1 MKMIQCVFLMWVL
14 IIIFLFIYSISYH
27 FDGNI
32 NQHKYK
38 SKLLQDIDNTY
49 YNKNT
54 KHLYNEKDGKWT
66 ILMFAHIYCP
76 CTKASLI
83 EFEKIRR
90 KYNFEPLIIFDYISD
105 DDVNENNLIND
116 LQSNRLFAQKLK
128 IKYIIDDKREIIKKY
143 KITTSGF
150 TVLYDN
156 SYNVIYT
163 GGVTPYRGHIG
174 ESDLHRYLLKLEKN
188 NYLKTS
194 KNNLNNNGEV
204 QISEF
209 TTNLKKLLKV
219 ENVEKKIKTYNSPT
233 FGCAF

>member
-1 MKMIQCVFLMWVL
+1 MIQCVFLMWVL

-32 NQHKYK
+32 NQRKYK

-76 CTKASLI
+76 CTKASII

-116 LQSNRLFAQKLK
+116 LQSNRLLAQKLK

-150 TVLYDN
+150 TVL
-156 SYNVIYT
+156 
-163 GGVTPYRGHIG
+163 
-174 ESDLHRYLLKLEKN
+174 
-188 NYLKTS
+188 
-194 KNNLNNNGEV
+194 
-204 QISEF
+204 
-209 TTNLKKLLKV
+209 
-219 ENVEKKIKTYNSPT
+219 
-233 FGCAF
+233 